1 MRLQGAARSRKEQR
15 LLVLGGRVP
24 VPALELELE
33 LELEPQLAVR
43 MIGHVDE
50 AGLAGH

>member
-1 MRLQGAARSRKEQR
+1 
-15 LLVLGGRVP
+15 LLVLGGRVPVP

-33 LELEPQLAVR
+33 LVPEPQLAVR